1 MNCKLC
7 KNIIDII
14 DISIYIFCIIKCI
27 GHCDSLKSRMRLAR
41 KKFLESSSRPFLT
54 ELGSLGVQ
62 DTQKQVGFVGR
73 HEGKTRRSK
82 FVVGWAE
89 WHEEVD
95 VNKHGRVVAVEEE
108 EWGIGR
114 YGKLLSGGWSAH
126 ENREEEMALASR
138 AVTNFARNA
147 KMWRHLAQLRN
158 LHLCPRDLSLSFS
171 IDTLSLS
178 PVVCK
183 LEMTNDI
190 LWQISINY
198 Q

>member
-1 MNCKLC
+1 M
-7 KNIIDII
+7 
-14 DISIYIFCIIKCI
+14 
-27 GHCDSLKSRMRLAR
+27 HWTSRSFWIRLTR
-41 KKFLESSSRPFLT
+41 KEFLESSSRPFLT

-126 ENREEEMALASR
+126 ENREEETALASR

-147 KMWRHLAQLRN
+147 KMWRHLARLRN
-158 LHLCPRDLSLSFS
+158 LHLCPRDLPLSLS
-171 IDTLSLS
+171 IDTLSL
-178 PVVCK
+178 
-183 LEMTNDI
+183 TAI
-190 LWQISINY
+190 LSYAN
-198 Q
+198 